1 MPFEAPVDPAPAR
14 LDVFTKPQGVV
25 LAGFMD
31 SLPPLLHLRD
41 VLLAGGGQFVLMF
54 FQALRHAPF
63 SRLDILAEFGC
74 VFRTRPASLRE
85 DIGGRPEEHTGDGG
99 NNKGPA
105 DVPAAQFM
113 CCFHLS
119 LPFVIEEKL
128 CLQTCFLVTPF
139 SGCRTIYT

>member
-31 SLPPLLHLRD
+31 TPSPLLHLCD
-41 VLLAGGGQFVLMF
+41 VLLAARRQFVLML

-99 NNKGPA
+99 NNKGA
-105 DVPAAQFM
+105 VDAPAARFT
-113 CCFHLS
+113 CSFHLS
-119 LPFVIEEKL
+119 LLFVIKEKL
-128 CLQTCFLVTPF
+128 CLQTCFLVPPF